1 MKVFCQ
7 WISLISLG
15 NHNSFLTKEEKQYSH
30 INFISNDTGL
40 TMKETELFRT
50 RREKTENLK
59 AEGVELYPNNV
70 EVKDKA
76 RTIQTRFADM
86 DKEALEKV
94 QDRFSLAGRMMAIRD
109 FGKGAFISLQDRSG
123 RVQAFIRKDRVG
135 DKAFSIFK
143 KLDIGDIVFVAG
155 KIFRTKTGE
164 LTIDADEFRLLSK
177 AIHPMPEKWH
187 GLTDTE
193 LRYRQRYLDLTV
205 NPKVADV
212 FVKRSRIIEMIR
224 TFMQERD
231 FLEVETPMMQPM
243 AGGAAARPFVTHH
256 NALGMDFYLRIAPEL
271 YLKRLLVGGLERVY
285 EINRNFRN
293 EGVSTQHNPEFTMM
307 EFYQAYATYEDLL
320 NLTEELISHICRE
333 LFGSLKIQYQGRELD
348 FTPPWQRLTVR
359 ESILKLGG
367 VDEDTLN
374 DSRKLLDFAK
384 GLKLGVDDDDSPGKV
399 MMAVFEELVEGRL
412 IQPTFIMNY
421 PLEVSPLA
429 RKNASDPSLVDRFE
443 LYIDG
448 KEIANAFSE
457 LNDPVDQRERF
468 MAQLKEREAG
478 DEEAHGMD
486 EDYIR
491 ALEYGMPPAAGEGI
505 GIDRLVMILTD
516 SASIRDVILFPHM
529 RSKTGRE
536 QEPEEEKIE
545 DEKMES

>member
-1 MKVFCQ
+1 MMVFCQ
-7 WISLISLG
+7 LISLE
-15 NHNSFLTKEEKQYSH
+15 NRNSSLTNGEKQYSH
-30 INFISNDTGL
+30 ISFIL
-40 TMKETELFRT
+40 TVTETAMKETELFRT
-50 RREKTENLK
+50 RREKIEKLK
-59 AEGVELYPNNV
+59 AEGVELYPNDV
-70 EVKDKA
+70 RVRDSA
-76 RTIQTRFADM
+76 REILTRFADM
-86 DKEALEKV
+86 DREALEKV
-94 QDRFSLAGRMMAIRD
+94 EERFTLAGRMMAVRD
-109 FGKGAFISLQDRSG
+109 FGKGAFISLQDRTG
-123 RVQAFIRKDRVG
+123 RIQVFIRKDRVG
-135 DKAFSIFK
+135 EKTFSLFK
-143 KLDIGDIVFVAG
+143 KLDVGDIVFAAG
-155 KIFRTKTGE
+155 RVFRTKTNE

-177 AIHPMPEKWH
+177 AILPMPEKWH

-224 TFMQERD
+224 KFMQERD

-243 AGGAAARPFVTHH
+243 AGGAAARPFVTYH

-307 EFYQAYATYEDLL
+307 EFYQAYATYEDLMV
-320 NLTEELISHICRE
+320 LTEELIAHICRE
-333 LFGSLKIQYQGRELD
+333 IHGSLKISYQGRELD
-348 FTPPWQRLTVR
+348 FTPPWRRMKVR
-359 ESILKLGG
+359 EAIVNLGG
-367 VDEDTLN
+367 VDEAVLN
-374 DSRKLLDFAK
+374 DRRRLLELAK
-384 GLKLGVDDDDSPGKV
+384 NLKLEVDDGDPAGKV
-399 MMAVFEELVEGRL
+399 TMAVFEELVESRL
-412 IQPTFIMNY
+412 IQPTFITSY
-421 PLEVSPLA
+421 PVEVSPLA
-429 RKNASDPSLVDRFE
+429 RKNASDPSIVDRFE

-457 LNDPVDQRERF
+457 LNDPMDQRERF
-468 MAQLKEREAG
+468 LAQLKEREAG

-529 RSKTGRE
+529 RTKSTRE
-536 QEPEEEKIE
+536 QEGEKTE
-545 DEKMES
+545 DEKPGI